1 MKYGIGIDIGSTCAK
16 TIVMG
21 EDGSILRRSL
31 QPTGWSSVD
40 TAEGIRD
47 AVGGGALTEAGLRE
61 IRVLRLGGLPES
73 WEELALLP
81 ALERIELP
89 QQALLD
95 GGELPEGDYVIE
107 LSGGAS

>member
-40 TAEGIRD
+40 TAEEIRD
-47 AVGGGALTEAGLRE
+47 TLAAEGYPLEESRCVATGYGRVVVPYAKKAVTEIERANQGRGGG
-61 IRVLRLGGLPES
+61 
-73 WEELALLP
+73 
-81 ALERIELP
+81 
-89 QQALLD
+89 
-95 GGELPEGDYVIE
+95 
-107 LSGGAS
+107 